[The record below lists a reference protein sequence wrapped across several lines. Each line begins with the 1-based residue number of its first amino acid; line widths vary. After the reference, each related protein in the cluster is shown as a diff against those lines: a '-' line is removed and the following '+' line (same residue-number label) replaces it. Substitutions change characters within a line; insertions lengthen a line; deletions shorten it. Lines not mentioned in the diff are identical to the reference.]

1 MSDPLASVREVWA
14 QRTQARSRSDVL
26 YLLYAALMGV
36 LVIGAPLLHAAGAF
50 LARPD
55 VLPALL
61 HPAVPTVLTGLCA
74 GLGAVM
80 VMIGAV
86 RGPALLPPFFTA
98 TLADSGIRRRRVL
111 RRPFARALL
120 LPVLGSLTL
129 AALIAATLLSAGRTS
144 PAPVLW
150 WLLAA
155 LGTGLLLG
163 SAWLAGELLEPLP
176 RRLLALGLLLGG
188 VLAAALPS
196 GAGPAAVFPVDSS
209 SPGAAAGPAAPGAGS
224 TSGPAATAWAIGL
237 LGAGLLAV
245 GAGTVLLDTA
255 RGRVLREQ
263 AARWESAT
271 TVATTGD
278 MVGAAGA
285 FRTPPTAGRRLPAV
299 GPGSLPLLYARRDAV
314 AWLRS
319 PERTAVGALITLLA
333 AAVLTG
339 STLLTGPLSWGAAL
353 LGATAMW
360 AGSGPYT
367 DGIRH
372 AVHTAGAPTLFGQ
385 TTESQALLHAIAP
398 TLALA
403 LLTLLGSAATLW
415 MSGTVETA
423 ELSGLLLPLA
433 LLPILLAGR
442 VRDAAKGAMPLGLM
456 TPMPTP
462 QGDLSVLP
470 LLAWQS
476 DAILLA
482 LAAGVLL
489 AALVPLGPGWLLAG
503 AALTLAGMTLMAR
516 ARLLALR
523 S

>member
-1 MSDPLASVREVWA
+1 MSDPLSSVREVWA

-61 HPAVPTVLTGLCA
+61 HPAVPTVLIGLCP
-74 GLGAVM
+74 GLGAAM

-144 PAPVLW
+144 LAPVLW

-163 SAWLAGELLEPLP
+163 AAWLAGQLVGPSV
-176 RRLLALGLLLGG
+176 RRLLALGLLALG
-188 VLAAALPS
+188 VLGTALPAVDTAAA
-196 GAGPAAVFPVDSS
+196 
-209 SPGAAAGPAAPGAGS
+209 APWG
-224 TSGPAATAWAIGL
+224 IGL

-245 GAGTVLLDTA
+245 GAGTALLDRA
-255 RGRVLREQ
+255 RGSVLREQ

-299 GPGSLPLLYARRDAV
+299 GPRPLPLLYARRDAV

-319 PERTAVGALITLLA
+319 PERTAIGALATLLA
-333 AAVLTG
+333 AAALTG
-339 STLLTGPLSWGAAL
+339 STLLTGPLGWGAAL
-353 LGATAMW
+353 LGVLLLW
-360 AGSGPYT
+360 GGSGPYT

-398 TLALA
+398 ALALG
-403 LLTLLGSAATLW
+403 LLTLLGSATTLW
-415 MSGTVETA
+415 MSGTVGTA

-442 VRDAAKGAMPLGLM
+442 VRDAAKGTMPLGLM

-482 LAAGVLL
+482 LVAGVLL

-503 AALTLAGMTLMAR
+503 AALTLVGMTLMAR
-516 ARLLALR
+516 ARLRALR